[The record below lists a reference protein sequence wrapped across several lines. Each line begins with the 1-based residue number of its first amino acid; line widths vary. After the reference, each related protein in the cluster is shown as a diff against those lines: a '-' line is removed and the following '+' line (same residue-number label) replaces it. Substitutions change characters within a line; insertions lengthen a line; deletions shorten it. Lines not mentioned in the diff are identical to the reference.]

1 MLEKL
6 RIHIQQN
13 LPFLNDKKLL
23 LAVSGGIDSMILVD
37 TFHKLGLDIGI
48 AHCNFKL
55 RNKSSDKDE
64 RFVIDTAARLNI
76 PMFHISFETKTYA
89 AKHQVSIQMAAREL
103 RYEWFRKISSEN
115 HYDYLLTAHHRDD
128 VIETFLINFSRGTG
142 LDGLTGI
149 PTVNNEIVRPLL
161 PFSRSHINV
170 YAAKNKLTWRE
181 DKSNADTKYLRNKI
195 RHNVVPVFKELNPSF
210 SSSFSQTICNLN
222 ESKTFITQQ
231 IERLKKAIVSYQ
243 DNSIIID
250 IEALKAQGSEKFILR
265 EILKE
270 YQFTQWD
277 DVHNLLTAQS
287 GKFIISATHR
297 LLKNRNELILS
308 EITKEDS
315 TNFKI
320 ENDTK
325 KIKKPLHLKFKKI
338 TEEKL
343 HKLQNNPKSALD
355 KIHIDLDNITFPLTL
370 RKWQQGD
377 VFYPFGMQGKK
388 KISKFFKDEKMSVLE
403 KENTWVLCT
412 KDRIIWVVGR
422 RMDDRF
428 KIKKSTTNGLKI
440 TLKTGKKES
449 QSI

>member
-6 RIHIQQN
+6 RTHIQQN
-13 LPFLNDKKLL
+13 LPFLNEKKLL

-37 TFHKLGLDIGI
+37 TFHKLGLHIGI

-64 RFVIDTAARLNI
+64 RFVIETAATLNI
-76 PMFHISFETKTYA
+76 PMFNISFDTKSYA
-89 AKHQVSIQMAAREL
+89 QEEQLSIQMAAREL
-103 RYEWFRKISSEN
+103 RYEWFRKISAEN
-115 HYDYLLTAHHRDD
+115 QYDYLLTAHHRDD

-149 PTVNNEIVRPLL
+149 PEVNNEIVRPLL
-161 PFSRSHINV
+161 PFSRSDINV
-170 YAAKNKLTWRE
+170 YASKNKLIWRE

-222 ESKTFITQQ
+222 ESKNFITQQ
-231 IERLKKAIVSYQ
+231 IEELKKRIVSHK

-250 IEALKAQGSEKFILR
+250 LEALKLQGSEKFILR

-277 DVHNLLTAQS
+277 DIHNLRNAQS
-287 GKFIISATHR
+287 GKFITSATHR
-297 LLKNRNELILS
+297 LLKNRSELILS
-308 EITKEDS
+308 EIIEENS
-315 TNFKI
+315 PIFKI
-320 ENDTK
+320 DKNTK

-343 HKLQNNPKSALD
+343 YKLQHNPKSSLE
-355 KIHIDLDNITFPLTL
+355 KIHVDLENITFPLTL
-370 RKWQQGD
+370 RKRQQGD
-377 VFYPFGMQGKK
+377 VFHPFGMQGKK
-388 KISKFFKDEKMSVLE
+388 KLSKFFKDEKMSVLE

-412 KDRIIWVVGR
+412 KDLIIWVVGK
-422 RMDDRF
+422 RMDDHF
-428 KIKKSTTNGLKI
+428 KITKNTKKGLKI
-440 TLKTGKKES
+440 TLKQEE
-449 QSI
+449 